1 MPFSP
6 EDIHR
11 VGEILAFAADT
22 EIMPRFRR
30 LTATQVRE
38 KSSQFDLVT
47 DADEKAEAVIECR
60 LKTAFPDAIV
70 IGEEGTHKNPGLLEA
85 IATAELAFVVDPID
99 GTRNFTANLPL
110 FGVMAAAIVAA
121 RSWLA

>member
-6 EDIHR
+6 KDIDR

-47 DADEKAEAVIECR
+47 EADEKAEAVITCR
-60 LKTAFPDAIV
+60 LNAAFPDAIV
-70 IGEEGTHKNPGLLEA
+70 IGEEGTYRNPGLLEA

-99 GTRNFTANLPL
+99 GRGTLLPTCL
-110 FGVMAAAIVAA
+110 YSA
-121 RSWLA
+121 

>member
-1 MPFSP
+1 MPFSS

-30 LTATQVRE
+30 LTATQIRE

-60 LKTAFPDAIV
+60 TTRQVFRRMALITSTATP
-70 IGEEGTHKNPGLLEA
+70 
-85 IATAELAFVVDPID
+85 
-99 GTRNFTANLPL
+99 
-110 FGVMAAAIVAA
+110 
-121 RSWLA
+121 